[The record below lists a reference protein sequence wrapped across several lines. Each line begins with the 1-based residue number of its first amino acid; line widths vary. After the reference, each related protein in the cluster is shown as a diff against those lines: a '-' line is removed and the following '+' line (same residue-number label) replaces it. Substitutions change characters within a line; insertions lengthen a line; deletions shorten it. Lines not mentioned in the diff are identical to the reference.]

1 MGMKN
6 ISSSGG
12 RDIAKRE
19 ASSDLFIRPSVDIFE
34 TDQGL
39 TLMAD
44 LPGVAKEDL
53 HVDIEHGLLTVQANA
68 KSNLLGEPVQREF
81 VHGKYFRQFQLPDE
95 VDSER
100 IAAEMKNGV
109 LILQL
114 PKAESA
120 KPRRIEITSS

>member
-1 MGMKN
+1 MGMKD
-6 ISSSGG
+6 IASSGG
-12 RDIAKRE
+12 RDIAKR
-19 ASSDLFIRPSVDIFE
+19 AVASDLFIRPSVDIFE

-53 HVDIEHGLLTVQANA
+53 QVDVEHDLLTVQANA
-68 KSNLLGEPVQREF
+68 KSNLQGEPVQREF
-81 VHGKYFRQFQLPDE
+81 VHGKFFRQFQLPDE
-95 VDSER
+95 VDSEK

-120 KPRRIEITSS
+120 KPRRIEITAS